1 MNPTLALVLLAL
13 VAASSAKPAVGVEP
27 YKYYPC
33 EVEEAEDGLLEV
45 ECPFYNVPQLVREAF
60 LRNAPNTGI
69 SSLHMHS
76 DFETPVIDYISDND
90 LLAGSYDT
98 IKEFHYAYSN
108 NGFPNLLKKL
118 TAIEH
123 IHMDHVNVE
132 HVNAGDLS
140 LPNPGSLQLLSISY
154 APLYTFEAGAFPE
167 GFKAEVHL
175 SKDNI
180 TALNG
185 DAFKPILQNGA
196 KLSFDSMHIK
206 CDCDLSWLC
215 RDGRDLLDRVEGSCV
230 KENGDY
236 VAVQDTDAKDFS
248 NCP

>member
-1 MNPTLALVLLAL
+1 MVAMLQALVLLAL

-60 LRNAPNTGI
+60 VRNAPNTGI

-76 DFETPVIDYISDND
+76 DFETSVMDYISDND

-154 APLYTFEAGAFPE
+154 APLYTFEAGAFP
-167 GFKAEVHL
+167 GIYHSA
-175 SKDNI
+175 
-180 TALNG
+180 
-185 DAFKPILQNGA
+185 Q
-196 KLSFDSMHIK
+196 
-206 CDCDLSWLC
+206 
-215 RDGRDLLDRVEGSCV
+215 
-230 KENGDY
+230 
-236 VAVQDTDAKDFS
+236 VQDLF
-248 NCP
+248 